1 MPSINLATLPLLLL
15 AAFIAGAIN
24 AVAGG
29 GTLFSFTAL
38 GLLIPL
44 KNANATN
51 SALLTPA
58 SLISALAFLKEL
70 RSQWRLFLILLI
82 PTLLGSY
89 AGATTLINTSDEAF
103 RRTVPFLILFA
114 VMLFAFKDQITQI
127 VKQMR
132 GTNVATTFNEVGEPH
147 ISPLGYVWG
156 IGFQFITGFYGGYFG
171 AGIGILMI
179 SSFSLMGLR
188 DMHRM
193 NALKNPLAF
202 MINGVAAVRL
212 FLDGLVILPL
222 AIPMSIAAMAGGYI
236 SARMSR
242 RINQKYLRRFVIIYG
257 FVIAVYMFARYWL
270 GWLA

>member
-1 MPSINLATLPLLLL
+1 MDSINLATLPLLLL

-38 GLLIPL
+38 GLQMPL
-44 KNANATN
+44 KFANATN

-58 SLISALAFLKEL
+58 SISSALAFLKEL
-70 RSQWRLFLILLI
+70 RSLWRLFLILMV

-89 AGATTLINTSDEAF
+89 AGATTLINTSDEVF

-114 VMLFAFKDQITQI
+114 VLLFAFKDQINRA
-127 VKQMR
+127 VKQL
-132 GTNVATTFNEVGEPH
+132 GGNKIATEFNAAGEPR
-147 ISPLGYVWG
+147 ISPLGYGWG

-202 MINGVAAVRL
+202 LINCVAAVRL

-222 AIPMSIAAMAGGYI
+222 AIPMSIAAIIGGYI

-242 RINQKYLRRFVIIYG
+242 RINQKYLRG
-257 FVIAVYMFARYWL
+257 FVVVYGCLVAAYMFARYWL
-270 GWLA
+270 GWLS